1 MSASQL
7 LKELV
12 SGDLNLAQDAA
23 EQPRANHFAGV
34 NRNNSFPAIVVAQE
48 MMAPS
53 HTNECK
59 SHPLKRHQQL
69 SARYRWIAAHAS
81 TATR

>member
-1 MSASQL
+1 MGASEL

-23 EQPRANHFAGV
+23 EQPRANNFAGV
-34 NRNNSFPAIVVAQE
+34 NRNK
-48 MMAPS
+48 
-53 HTNECK
+53 CK
-59 SHPLKRHQQL
+59 SHPLKHHQQL
-69 SARYRWIAAHAS
+69 FARDRWIAAHAS

>member
-1 MSASQL
+1 MGASEL

-48 MMAPS
+48 MMAPP

-59 SHPLKRHQQL
+59 SHPLKHQQQQ
-69 SARYRWIAAHAS
+69 SARDRWIAAHAS

>member
-1 MSASQL
+1 MGASEL

-34 NRNNSFPAIVVAQE
+34 NRKNSFPAIVVA
-48 MMAPS
+48 
-53 HTNECK
+53 
-59 SHPLKRHQQL
+59 
-69 SARYRWIAAHAS
+69 
-81 TATR
+81 